1 MVKKAL
7 NPLKIDFKKCI
18 VEDCLLQIRN
28 EKNLEE
34 PELSMFRVFN
44 DSLYLNY

>member
-18 VEDCLLQIRN
+18 IEDRLLQIRN
-28 EKNLEE
+28 ENNVDE
-34 PELSMFRVFN
+34 PELGMYTKESGV
-44 DSLYLNY
+44 